1 LTGGNTVPGK
11 LRTDQIADAITPIAT
26 RVARDPEL
34 REHAK
39 AVLDS
44 AKAVLDKV
52 QADGARSAA
61 SDKKVQDE
69 VVKAAKEL
77 RRGATK
83 LSAQKRPAKK
93 RRVAKVAAAGAVA
106 VGAAVVAKR
115 AMSKDEDEFEY
126 TP

>member
-1 LTGGNTVPGK
+1 
-11 LRTDQIADAITPIAT
+11 
-26 RVARDPEL
+26 
-34 REHAK
+34 
-39 AVLDS
+39 
-44 AKAVLDKV
+44 
-52 QADGARSAA
+52 
-61 SDKKVQDE
+61 VQDE

-77 RRGATK
+77 RRAATK
-83 LSAQKRPAKK
+83 LQSQSRPAKK